1 MKYRTMKKIVLLFLS
16 LCVLFL
22 SISAGCTTTIRNFD
36 SEGHKAM
43 SDTDAAL
50 VIESDFTAS
59 FGVNSNIVGQI
70 KNNSDKTFRTVK
82 IKINL
87 YKYGAQIGNQMA
99 TLSNLGPGD
108 TWKFT
113 VASIGGTE
121 YADAYKVIEI
131 SGS

>member
-1 MKYRTMKKIVLLFLS
+1 MKKIVLVLLS
-16 LCVLFL
+16 LCILLL
-22 SISAGCTTTIRNFD
+22 SISAGCTYTTRNFD
-36 SEGHKAM
+36 SEGHKSI
-43 SDTDAAL
+43 SDTDDL
-50 VIESDFTAS
+50 KLIESHFTTS
-59 FGVNSNIVGQI
+59 FGVNSNVVGQI
-70 KNNSDKTFRTVK
+70 KNNSDKTFRIVK

-99 TLSNLGPGD
+99 TVSNLGPGD

-113 VASIGGTE
+113 VPSIGGTE